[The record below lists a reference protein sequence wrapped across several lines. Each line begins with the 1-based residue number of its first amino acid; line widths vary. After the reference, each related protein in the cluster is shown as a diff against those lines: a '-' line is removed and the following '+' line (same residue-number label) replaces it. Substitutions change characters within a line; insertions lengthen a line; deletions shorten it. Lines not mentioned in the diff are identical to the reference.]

1 MVSVLVFAGS
11 VAHAAATVTIN
22 AGIPGSSDVASPAGI
37 VANFY
42 QFAVFFGGLVA
53 FAVIVYAGV
62 RYTLAAGNPSTQS
75 DARDQITQA
84 LLGLLMLLG
93 VYLLL
98 NVINPDLVKLSM
110 PELTAIPAV
119 TSGGLSSGGGGGGAG
134 AGTGTGNCTPL
145 ASGIA
150 SAENLQG
157 SCFGANA
164 QTAST
169 IAHAESGGNPTAI
182 NPTARCGG
190 NAAVVGLFQI
200 NISANRLYGPGLP
213 SSGLNCPS
221 AFSGGYSY
229 SHPNCTVTDST
240 LYSQCVTAAKDPN
253 VSIATACQLSRN
265 GTNWR
270 PWETATICG
279 IR

>member
-1 MVSVLVFAGS
+1 MSVYLLLGVGIARG
-11 VAHAAATVTIN
+11 VTIN

-110 PELTAIPAV
+110 PELEKIKL
-119 TSGGLSSGGGGGGAG
+119 SGGSAVLHAPDSQAVCGCKQ
-134 AGTGTGNCTPL
+134 NEDCQL
-145 ASGIA
+145 NNGI
-150 SAENLQG
+150 Q
-157 SCFGANA
+157 
-164 QTAST
+164 
-169 IAHAESGGNPTAI
+169 
-182 NPTARCGG
+182 
-190 NAAVVGLFQI
+190 
-200 NISANRLYGPGLP
+200 
-213 SSGLNCPS
+213 
-221 AFSGGYSY
+221 
-229 SHPNCTVTDST
+229 
-240 LYSQCVTAAKDPN
+240 QCVPITIGTSTPGTISCNPMNPASCPAGKKC
-253 VSIATACQLSRN
+253 SITDINTGATACK
-265 GTNWR
+265 
-270 PWETATICG
+270 
-279 IR
+279 